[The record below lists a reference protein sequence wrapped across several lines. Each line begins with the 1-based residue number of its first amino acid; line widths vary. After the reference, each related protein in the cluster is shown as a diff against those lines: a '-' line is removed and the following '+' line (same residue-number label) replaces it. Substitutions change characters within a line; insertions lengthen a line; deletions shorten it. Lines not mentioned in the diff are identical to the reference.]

1 MAKKKVTPKEQQYK
15 VIFEKQIHVQGKSR
29 QPEEVFSATEL
40 PDHMELSN
48 LVKHKYLEI
57 L

>member
-1 MAKKKVTPKEQQYK
+1 MAKKQATPKELTYK
-15 VIFEKQIHVQGKSR
+15 VIFEKQIHVQGKPR
-29 QPEEVFSATEL
+29 QPEEVFTATEL
-40 PDHMELSN
+40 PEHMELSN